1 MYMIKEKEKEKEK
14 EKQNINKMKVS
25 NFNSISYRAL
35 YILNK
40 KIYRNLQKNY
50 SDR

>member
-1 MYMIKEKEKEKEK
+1 
-14 EKQNINKMKVS
+14 MKVS

-40 KIYRNLQKNY
+40 KDISELTEELF
-50 SDR
+50 